1 MKTLIVAEH
10 DNQSLK
16 AATLNAVAAAQ
27 QLGGDVDVLVVGS
40 GCEGAANAAAAVAG
54 VGTVLSADNSAYE
67 SQDVLNPGGLHCSGW
82 ERCERVSG

>member
-27 QLGGDVDVLVVGS
+27 QLGGDIDVLIVGNA
-40 GCEGAANAAAAVAG
+40 CQAAADAAAAE
-54 VGTVLSADNSAYE
+54 L
-67 SQDVLNPGGLHCSGW
+67 
-82 ERCERVSG
+82 

>member
-27 QLGGDVDVLVVGS
+27 QLGGDIDVLVVGS
-40 GCEGAANAAAAVAG
+40 GCQAAADAAAS
-54 VGTVLSADNSAYE
+54 VL
-67 SQDVLNPGGLHCSGW
+67 LHCKSFPVKIFQNSNNK
-82 ERCERVSG
+82 VSAQVHLVPIFG

>member
-27 QLGGDVDVLVVGS
+27 QLGGDIDVLVVGS
-40 GCEGAANAAAAVAG
+40 GCQAAADAAASVQ
-54 VGTVLSADNSAYE
+54 E
-67 SQDVLNPGGLHCSGW
+67 WP
-82 ERCERVSG
+82 RCFLQTTPLMKTSLRRT